1 MDALKGEFDAAWAD
15 FQTLDDLRLVAE
27 TLEAE
32 WSRGRDTYLA
42 FLVPIVDASVSAH
55 LRKLV
60 RAVEDTPGV
69 EPYPEDYWHIT
80 IKGIGF
86 ENENAASPDNVLT
99 SSVRLVAEAGGAV
112 FARQPPFEAQIGL
125 AAAFPEVVF
134 AEVWDALPVR
144 ALNERVLEAIPSL
157 VRYPFDGPHFLPHIS
172 IARFTSKDG
181 ISQLKETV
189 GRLRE
194 ESPGPSFSVNEVR
207 LVRAHLSERTPILE
221 TMETYRLR
229 QSAL

>member
-1 MDALKGEFDAAWAD
+1 MDALKGEFDTAWAD

-69 EPYPEDYWHIT
+69 EPYPEDYWHI
-80 IKGIGF
+80 
-86 ENENAASPDNVLT
+86 
-99 SSVRLVAEAGGAV
+99 R
-112 FARQPPFEAQIGL
+112 
-125 AAAFPEVVF
+125 
-134 AEVWDALPVR
+134 
-144 ALNERVLEAIPSL
+144 
-157 VRYPFDGPHFLPHIS
+157 

>member
-1 MDALKGEFDAAWAD
+1 MDALKGEFDTAWAD

-60 RAVEDTPGV
+60 RAVEDPPGV

-112 FARQPPFEAQIGL
+112 FARQPPFEARIGL

-144 ALNERVLEAIPSL
+144 DLNGRLLEAKPSL
-157 VRYPFDGPHFLPHIS
+157 VRYQFDGPHFLPHIS
-172 IARFTSKDG
+172 VARFTSNDG
-181 ISQLKETV
+181 LPQLKEAV
-189 GRLRE
+189 SRSRE
-194 ESPGPSFSVNEVR
+194 EGAGPPLSVGEIQ
-207 LVRAHLSERTPILE
+207 LIRAHLSERAPILE
-221 TMETYRLR
+221 TIEIYRLK
-229 QSAL
+229 

>member
-1 MDALKGEFDAAWAD
+1 MGALKGEFDASWAD
-15 FQTLDDLRLVAE
+15 FQALDSLRLVAE

-60 RAVEDTPGV
+60 RAVEDIPGV
-69 EPYPEDYWHIT
+69 ERYPEDYWHIT

-86 ENENAASPDNVLT
+86 ENENAASPDTVLT
-99 SSVRLVAEAGGAV
+99 SSVGLVAEAAGAV
-112 FARQPPFEAQIGL
+112 FAQQPPFEAHIGL

-144 ALNERVLEAIPSL
+144 VLNERVLAAIPSL
-157 VRYPFDGPHFLPHIS
+157 VHYPFDGPHFLPHIS
-172 IARFTSKDG
+172 IARFTSNDG
-181 ISQLKETV
+181 IPQLKETIA
-189 GRLRE
+189 RLRE
-194 ESPGPSFSVNEVR
+194 ERPGPSFSVNEAR
-207 LVRAHLSERTPILE
+207 LVRAHLSERAPILE
-221 TMETYRLR
+221 TMKTYRLK
-229 QSAL
+229 

>member
-1 MDALKGEFDAAWAD
+1 MDALEGEFDAAWAD
-15 FQTLDDLRLVAE
+15 FQALDSLRLVAE

-32 WSRGRDTYLA
+32 WSRGRDMYLA

-69 EPYPEDYWHIT
+69 EPYPEDYWHMT

-99 SSVRLVAEAGGAV
+99 SSVRLVAETAGAV
-112 FARQPPFEAQIGL
+112 FAQQPPFEAQIGL
-125 AAAFPEVVF
+125 AAAFPEVIF

-144 ALNERVLEAIPSL
+144 VLNERVLEAIPSL
-157 VRYPFDGPHFLPHIS
+157 VRYPFDGPHFLPHVS
-172 IARFTSKDG
+172 IARFTSNDG
-181 ISQLKETV
+181 LSQLKETAA
-189 GRLRE
+189 RLRDE
-194 ESPGPSFSVNEVR
+194 GPGPAFSVDEVR
-207 LVRAHLSERTPILE
+207 LVRAHLSERAPTLE
-221 TMETYRLR
+221 TIETYRLK
-229 QSAL
+229 